1 MTISNWWPLA
11 LLILIPI
18 IILLYMLK
26 QKAQEYPFS
35 SSMLWREIYNSIEAT
50 KPWEKL
56 KKNLLMFLQ
65 IFTVLLLI
73 FALMAPYLKQGGRR
87 FDNVVIVV
95 DTSASMGIQ
104 YNNDRTRLEEA
115 VQRACD
121 YVDSLNETAQVTILT
136 SNQETGIIKT
146 NVTDKAELRKALKAL
161 LVTDLSGDT
170 GPAVSVVQSMANQW
184 EQYEAVFFTD
194 TPVELGNLEAQVIN
208 LYTDYENLSMDY
220 VSYGTEYD
228 ENGTP
233 SLTVIAK
240 ITSDAAEDVIT
251 DVNLYGDNNLL
262 MVQSVQVPAGGSQ
275 IVYFN
280 QVNFGGDVL
289 MAEIN
294 SEDDLVAD
302 NKAYAAMNAE
312 GQKRVLLVTNDNMFL
327 EKAIINIPWV
337 DLYKTNQLSAVGKDE
352 TFDLYI
358 FDGMMPETLP
368 AQGNIIYMNP
378 STGNDIKASGA
389 ISNVNLEFVETEIT
403 KYVTDFS
410 FGVSVAKEYE
420 RPIWADSFISS
431 GTGCAGYFG
440 ENDGRRIAVIG
451 FDIHYSD
458 LALQAEFPILIS
470 NLMEY
475 MMVSGMVSEDDYAAG
490 DKIVFN
496 GNLNGSDIT
505 VTAPDGDVTTL
516 AAAVATSAYADTNQA
531 GVYSVAQTV
540 DEVERKEYFV
550 VRFPIELESHQ
561 DGETVEAG
569 ETVGEDEK
577 NLTGGRDLRNIII
590 LLILLALAVEWFV
603 YVRQH

>member
-240 ITSDAAEDVIT
+240 ITSNAAEDVIT

-358 FDGMMPETLP
+358 FDGMMSETLP